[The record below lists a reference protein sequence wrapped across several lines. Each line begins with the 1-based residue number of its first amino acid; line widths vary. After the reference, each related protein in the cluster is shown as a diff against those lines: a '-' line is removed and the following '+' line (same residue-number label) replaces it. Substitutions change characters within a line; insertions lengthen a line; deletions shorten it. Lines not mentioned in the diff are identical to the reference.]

1 MFATTVSPPTN
12 AQLSTFNLQLSTLSD
27 RLAEATAEKMHEEVR
42 KHYWGYAKDE
52 QLSVGEMFKAAYRGI
67 RPAVGYPSL
76 PDQMLMHK
84 LNQMIE
90 FESID
95 ITITENGALSPSSS
109 VAGIYISSPRSC
121 YFNL

>member
-1 MFATTVSPPTN
+1 MC
-12 AQLSTFNLQLSTLSD
+12 D
-27 RLAEATAEKMHEEVR
+27 RLAEATSEWLHYKVR
-42 KHYWGYAKDE
+42 TKLWGYAFNEPLDFTAIR
-52 QLSVGEMFKAAYRGI
+52 QGRYQGI
-67 RPAVGYPSL
+67 RPAIGYPSL

-95 ITITENGALSPSSS
+95 ITITENGALNPSSS